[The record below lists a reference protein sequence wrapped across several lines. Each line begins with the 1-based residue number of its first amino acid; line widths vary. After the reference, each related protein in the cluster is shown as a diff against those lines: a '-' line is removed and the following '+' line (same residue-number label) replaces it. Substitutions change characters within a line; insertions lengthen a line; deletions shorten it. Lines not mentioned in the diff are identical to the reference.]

1 MPEKMV
7 RGAKGF
13 LMGILF
19 GVFLAGIFF
28 ELLIVLPIIWAMN
41 RILGS
46 DPCRAQWTIR
56 ILIGFWLFLM
66 RAFHLLRAKPPKGKP
81 YGGPAVIVSNHPG
94 LFDVLF
100 LIRDVPYL
108 CVMVKRALA
117 KKLPLGPVF
126 SSAGYVLAP
135 DFEERSPLQ
144 SLDEAV
150 EKIHRGYKFM
160 IFPEATRSPKEGL
173 GPFSAG
179 AFMLAR
185 LAGVPVQPLLIRN
198 TPPFIPKRDKWYFLP
213 SQVSTIEIEFWEPMV
228 APKAGQERAFA
239 RNLEARYR
247 KALGLAPMVLLPEA

>member
-7 RGAKGF
+7 RSAKGF
-13 LMGILF
+13 LMGVLF

-41 RILGS
+41 RIFGFN
-46 DPCRAQWTIR
+46 PYRMQWTVR
-56 ILIGFWLFLM
+56 ILVGLWLFLM
-66 RAFHLLRAKPPKGKP
+66 RGFRLLTDKAGKGKP

-100 LIRDVPYL
+100 LIRDVPHM

-126 SSAGYVLAP
+126 RLAGYVSSP

-144 SLDEAV
+144 CLDEAI

-173 GPFSAG
+173 GRFSAG
-179 AFMLAR
+179 AFLLAR
-185 LAGVPVQPLLIRN
+185 LAGVPVQPLFIRN
-198 TPPFIPKRDKWYFLP
+198 TPPFLPKGDKWYFPP
-213 SQVSTIEIEFWEPMV
+213 SQVSTVEIEFWEPMV
-228 APKAGQERAFA
+228 APKTGQEREFA
-239 RNLEARYR
+239 RDLEARYR
-247 KALGLAPMVLLPEA
+247 KALGLAPTVLLPEA